1 MTSTLFYQY
10 MIIKVIM
17 YWKNSHFCF
26 ESEAKTILQPQSVT
40 MRHCP
45 LPSRLVMVLV
55 LVLVL
60 VPIHKEFHL
69 LTPPP
74 APTWVKRT
82 PSATGATLISSWR
95 LYLAMQRANKG

>member
-1 MTSTLFYQY
+1 
-10 MIIKVIM
+10 
-17 YWKNSHFCF
+17 
-26 ESEAKTILQPQSVT
+26 
-40 MRHCP
+40 
-45 LPSRLVMVLV
+45 MVLV
-55 LVLVL
+55 PVPL
-60 VPIHKEFHL
+60 PIHKEFHL